1 MFHLKQTKMNVKNLL
16 LLLTTLTGLGTG
28 CTDDVEG
35 GGSQTSGIRSEI
47 QIEMKGTSE
56 SEEYSKAIASESEN
70 LMKDLKIYLFAAAS
84 QAGPYYY
91 LETWEE
97 GTAYDPQ
104 TPAVTKFQKQTAG
117 TSLKASIYPNELVGL
132 PYVQLMCIANHKSSN
147 TLDGKFFQVNGT
159 TELPTLVPVT
169 TNAAGDITNAGAA
182 TKIDAFIAAYTRK
195 MVNAD
200 GGVKDIIGTPLL
212 MSGDGQTKISGSVSK
227 VNITMRRAM
236 ARFDIDNTK
245 SKSNLTIQTVTL
257 ANARPTS
264 SIWNVTP
271 QTLMAPETHLMTYA
285 PVDYTTKENAN
296 LGMTESAIYVY
307 PGLGADK
314 SYLIVTGTY
323 KSPVTTQEV
332 PVTYNVPIQRTVA
345 DATEYID
352 IKANSRYKLKITDV
366 TQAALYGIFE
376 VEDWTS
382 AGGIQIKPDND
393 APVFDPATGFAAEKG
408 TAPVAIADSK
418 TMFVVDENS
427 EFTTTIA
434 ATGKVRAEK
443 AVATKTVAP
452 DWLTIAEPPTYKE
465 ENGVWYSTFKMTV
478 NNATGELPV
487 AVTFINE
494 AASYDPDL
502 WTVLTLYGPKAKPA
516 LETGGEGSLGNTV
529 DYGALTADMYNVVGS
544 TIKVKAMCI
553 EGTKLVLPDEFE
565 EVENERVT
573 EGFYTTF
580 TIRVKKALTDES
592 TYDVKFQNGEDSA
605 TETVLIVTAVK
616 AGLSVSLGSDAATYA
631 DLAGTTVKTDIDLL
645 SANSYTLLITA
656 PQGADVTL
664 PSDKWLTIAVD
675 ASKTKEGVLAYT
687 VSRNATVS
695 NYADF
700 DLEFTNKLNTSEKLT
715 VTMNK
720 AFSKPIFA
728 TATAGDKSDFN
739 TAPTITDY
747 APTANMY
754 LANGSKIAIKVT
766 CPEEMSFLEKTTN
779 GLTISDKGE
788 GNYEVEVNDAS
799 QFTAGGTTEVVA
811 QNTTTGAED
820 RNATLTITWVS
831 PEITITLTPNAAVE
845 EATEGKNIVY
855 TVYTED
861 LPGKG
866 FNFTATAPK
875 GASANFSAMTTWL
888 IKNVGSDTVGANAAE
903 TYTIKGSGETADT
916 NDISVT
922 FTNTIANGGDKT
934 IVFKY
939 QTTKP

>member
-1 MFHLKQTKMNVKNLL
+1 MNVKNLL

-35 GGSQTSGIRSEI
+35 GGSQTSGTRSEI

-70 LMKDLKIYLFAAAS
+70 LMKDLKIYLFAAAAQS
-84 QAGPYYY
+84 GPYYY

-169 TNAAGDITNAGAA
+169 TDAAGDITNAGAA

-195 MVNAD
+195 MLNENSD

-271 QTLMAPETHLMTYA
+271 QTVVAPETDLMTYA

-366 TQAALYGIFE
+366 TQAALYGTFE

-393 APVFDPATGFAAEKG
+393 APVFDPATGFTAEKG
-408 TAPVAIADSK
+408 TAPVAIGDSK

-443 AVATKTVAP
+443 AVATKTAAP
-452 DWLTIAEPPTYKE
+452 DWLTIAEPTYKE

-529 DYGALTADMYNVVGS
+529 DYGALTADMYNVIGS

-565 EVENERVT
+565 EVEGERVT
-573 EGFYTTF
+573 EGYYTTF
-580 TIRVKKALTDES
+580 TIRVKKALTDTN

-675 ASKTKEGVLAYT
+675 AGKTKDGVLAYT
-687 VSRNATVS
+687 VSRNASVS

-766 CPEEMSFLEKTTN
+766 CPEEMSFLEKTTT

-788 GNYEVEVNDAS
+788 GNYEVEVNDAT
-799 QFTAGGTTEVVA
+799 QFIAGGTTEVVA
-811 QNTTTGAED
+811 QNTTVGADD

>member
-56 SEEYSKAIASESEN
+56 SEEYTRAIASESEN

-84 QAGPYYY
+84 QSGPYYY

-159 TELPTLVPVT
+159 TELPALVPVT
-169 TNAAGDITNAGAA
+169 TDAAGDITNANAA
-182 TKIDAFIAAYTRK
+182 TKVDAFIAAYTRK
-195 MVNAD
+195 MLNTEP
-200 GGVKDIIGTPLL
+200 GVKDVIGTPLL
-212 MSGDGQTKISGSVSK
+212 MSGNGQTKISGSVSK

-271 QTLMAPETHLMTYA
+271 QTVVAPETDLMTYA
-285 PVDYTTKENAN
+285 PVDYTAKENAN

-345 DATEYID
+345 QTTEYID

-393 APVFDPATGFAAEKG
+393 APVFDPATGFTAEKG

-529 DYGALTADMYNVVGS
+529 DYGALTANMYNVIGS

-565 EVENERVT
+565 EVEGERVT
-573 EGFYTTF
+573 EGYYTTF
-580 TIRVKKALTDES
+580 TIRVKKALTDTN

-687 VSRNATVS
+687 VSRNASVS

-739 TAPTITDY
+739 DAPTINDY

-754 LANGSKIAIKVT
+754 LANGSKIAIKAT

-779 GLTISDKGE
+779 GLTITDKGE
-788 GNYEVEVNDAS
+788 GNYEVEVNDATL
-799 QFTAGGTTEVVA
+799 FIAGGTTEVVA
-811 QNTTTGAED
+811 QNTTVGADD

>member
-169 TNAAGDITNAGAA
+169 TDAAGDITNANAA

-195 MVNAD
+195 MLNTEP
-200 GGVKDIIGTPLL
+200 GVKDVIGTPLL
-212 MSGDGQTKISGSVSK
+212 MSGNGQTKISGSVSK

-271 QTLMAPETHLMTYA
+271 QTAATPETDLMTYA

-345 DATEYID
+345 QTTEYID

-382 AGGIQIKPDND
+382 GGGIQIKPDND
-393 APVFDPATGFAAEKG
+393 APVFDPATGFTAEKG

-452 DWLTIAEPPTYKE
+452 DWLTIAEPTYKE

-529 DYGALTADMYNVVGS
+529 DYEGLTANMYNVVGS

-565 EVENERVT
+565 EVEGERVT
-573 EGFYTTF
+573 EGYYTTF
-580 TIRVKKALTDES
+580 TIRVKKTLTDTN
-592 TYDVKFQNGEDSA
+592 TYDVKFQNGEDNA

-675 ASKTKEGVLAYT
+675 ASKTKDGVLAYT
-687 VSRNATVS
+687 VSRNNAVS
-695 NYADF
+695 DYADF

-720 AFSKPIFA
+720 AFSKPIFS

-739 TAPTITDY
+739 DAPTINDY

-766 CPEEMSFLEKTTN
+766 CPETMSFLEKTTT

-788 GNYEVEVNDAS
+788 GNYEVVVNDAS

-811 QNTTTGAED
+811 QNTTTGADD

-831 PEITITLTPNAAVE
+831 PEITITLTDNNGGYVVE
-845 EATEGKNIVY
+845 STEGKNIVY
-855 TVYTED
+855 TVD
-861 LPGKG
+861 VANLS
-866 FNFTATAPK
+866 NFT
-875 GASANFSAMTTWL
+875 F
-888 IKNVGSDTVGANAAE
+888 TVNAAGGATTDTSVLSGTFLKKHAE
-903 TYTIKGSGETADT
+903 NAGDDTLAKGVNEVYKLRVDDDTQSADIT
-916 NDISVT
+916 MV
-922 FTNTIANGGDKT
+922 FTNAITNGGNKT
-934 IVFKY
+934 IVFKKK
-939 QTTKP
+939 Q

>member
-1 MFHLKQTKMNVKNLL
+1 MNVKNLL

-169 TNAAGDITNAGAA
+169 TNAAGDITNANAA
-182 TKIDAFIAAYTRK
+182 TKVDAFIAAYTRK
-195 MVNAD
+195 MLNTEP
-200 GGVKDIIGTPLL
+200 GVKDVIGTPLL
-212 MSGDGQTKISGSVSK
+212 MSGNGQTKISGSVSK

-285 PVDYTTKENAN
+285 PVDYTAKENAN

-307 PGLGADK
+307 PGLEADK

-345 DATEYID
+345 QTTEYID

-366 TQAALYGIFE
+366 TQAALYGTFE

-382 AGGIQIKPDND
+382 GGGIQIKPDND
-393 APVFDPATGFAAEKG
+393 APVFDPATGFTAEKG

-529 DYGALTADMYNVVGS
+529 DYEGLTANMYNVVGS

-565 EVENERVT
+565 EVEGERVT
-573 EGFYTTF
+573 EGYYTTF
-580 TIRVKKALTDES
+580 TIRVKKTLTDTN
-592 TYDVKFQNGEDSA
+592 TYDVKFQNGEDNA

-616 AGLSVSLGSDAATYA
+616 AGLSVSLGNDAATYA

-645 SANSYTLLITA
+645 STHSYTLLIAA

-664 PSDKWLTIAVD
+664 PSDKWLNIAVD

-687 VSRNATVS
+687 VSRNASVS
-695 NYADF
+695 DYADF

-766 CPEEMSFLEKTTN
+766 CPEEMSFLEKTTT

-788 GNYEVEVNDAS
+788 GNYEVEVNDAA

-811 QNTTTGAED
+811 QNTTTGADD

-831 PEITITLTPNAAVE
+831 PEIKIALTPNAAVE

>member
-1 MFHLKQTKMNVKNLL
+1 MNVKNLL

-56 SEEYSKAIASESEN
+56 SEEYTRAIASESEN

-84 QAGPYYY
+84 QSGPYYY

-159 TELPTLVPVT
+159 TELPALVPVT
-169 TNAAGDITNAGAA
+169 TDAAGDITNANAA
-182 TKIDAFIAAYTRK
+182 TKVDAFIAAYTRK
-195 MVNAD
+195 MLNTEP
-200 GGVKDIIGTPLL
+200 GVKDVIGTPLL
-212 MSGDGQTKISGSVSK
+212 MSGNGQTKISGSVSK

-271 QTLMAPETHLMTYA
+271 QTVVAPETDLMTYA
-285 PVDYTTKENAN
+285 PVDYTAKENAN

-345 DATEYID
+345 QTTEYID

-393 APVFDPATGFAAEKG
+393 APVFDPATGFTAEKG

-529 DYGALTADMYNVVGS
+529 DYGALTANMYNVIGS

-565 EVENERVT
+565 EVEGERVT
-573 EGFYTTF
+573 EGYYTTF
-580 TIRVKKALTDES
+580 TIRVKKALTDTN

-687 VSRNATVS
+687 VSRNASVS

-739 TAPTITDY
+739 DAPTINDY

-754 LANGSKIAIKVT
+754 LANGSKIAIKAT

-779 GLTISDKGE
+779 GLTITDKGE
-788 GNYEVEVNDAS
+788 GNYEVEVNDATL
-799 QFTAGGTTEVVA
+799 FIAGGTTEVVA
-811 QNTTTGAED
+811 QNTTVGADD